1 MLCKFRLGDV
11 DPIRDRRVCPLC
23 EGQGGGGG
31 VRVHILKKCEGM
43 EDVRGGTDFEVSELG
58 VGEPGWVR
66 EVVQD
71 ARNKARIQRL
81 GIVWMERVDR

>member
-1 MLCKFRLGDV
+1 MKAR
-11 DPIRDRRVCPLC
+11 
-23 EGQGGGGG
+23 GGGD
-31 VRVHILKKCEGM
+31 VRVHILRKCDGM

-66 EVVQD
+66 EVVQN